1 MVKPPCLS
9 LMVNEKYESG
19 ISSSPYH
26 LKEPVQVH
34 DDKTLQLAQGHHS
47 IELEKRGEINFIVE
61 ISNYNKRCDL
71 CCRNLRVEW

>member
-1 MVKPPCLS
+1 MTQPGLIPRLTNVQPSKPMVELPCLS
-9 LMVNEKYESG
+9 LKVNEKYESG

-47 IELEKRGEINFIVE
+47 IELEKRGEINFIG
-61 ISNYNKRCDL
+61 RD
-71 CCRNLRVEW
+71 

>member
-1 MVKPPCLS
+1 MCNPANPWIKLPRLS

-19 ISSSPYH
+19 ISRSPYH

-47 IELEKRGEINFIVE
+47 IELEIQRG
-61 ISNYNKRCDL
+61 NKFYSRD
-71 CCRNLRVEW
+71 

>member
-1 MVKPPCLS
+1 
-9 LMVNEKYESG
+9 MVNEKYESE

-47 IELEKRGEINFIVE
+47 IELEKRGEINFIG
-61 ISNYNKRCDL
+61 RD
-71 CCRNLRVEW
+71 